1 MIAPSS
7 SNAAQAFAVQL
18 AHIDLEHVD
27 RARPRADAR
36 PMLEEPKTADA
47 SHQFGRLCA
56 NASATYRH
64 LSGAWLGCCL
74 GIRAAKCTAP

>member
-18 AHIDLEHVD
+18 ERVD
-27 RARPRADAR
+27 RARPTADAR
-36 PMLEEPKTADA
+36 PMLEEPKTAAA

-56 NASATYRH
+56 NTSATYRH
-64 LSGAWLGCCL
+64 LSGA
-74 GIRAAKCTAP
+74 

>member
-18 AHIDLEHVD
+18 EHVG
-27 RARPRADAR
+27 RARLRANAK
-36 PMLEEPKTADA
+36 PMLEEPKTAA
-47 SHQFGRLCA
+47 ARLCA
-56 NASATYRH
+56 NASPTYRH

>member
-1 MIAPSS
+1 MRAYNDRAIVFECGE
-7 SNAAQAFAVQL
+7 AFAVQL
-18 AHIDLEHVD
+18 EHVD
-27 RARPRADAR
+27 HARLRAKAKA
-36 PMLEEPKTADA
+36 MLEEPKTAAA

>member
-7 SNAAQAFAVQL
+7 SNAAQAFAVQ
-18 AHIDLEHVD
+18 LEHVD

-36 PMLEEPKTADA
+36 PMLEEPKTAA
-47 SHQFGRLCA
+47 SHQFGRLRA